1 MVMALALGEFFEK
14 EDIPAL
20 MVEWIQSKD
29 LAYWQFLLL
38 LNLLLLAVGMMM
50 DILSAM
56 FVFVPLLAPIAASM
70 GVDPMH
76 FGIIFIVNLEIG
88 YLTPPVGLNLFVAS
102 ALYEKGLGHVIRSV
116 APFVGLMLIGLGII
130 TWYPQLSVG
139 LGNAIMGGDPNAM
152 LDEDGDGTDDRGGDA
167 GGMPTMEEMMKE
179 AMAGDE
185 DEELED
191 EEVEELLDDE
201 EAPEPDTTE

>member
-1 MVMALALGEFFEK
+1 
-14 EDIPAL
+14 
-20 MVEWIQSKD
+20 
-29 LAYWQFLLL
+29 
-38 LNLLLLAVGMMM
+38 
-50 DILSAM
+50 
-56 FVFVPLLAPIAASM
+56 
-70 GVDPMH
+70 
-76 FGIIFIVNLEIG
+76 
-88 YLTPPVGLNLFVAS
+88 
-102 ALYEKGLGHVIRSV
+102 
-116 APFVGLMLIGLGII
+116 LIGLGII